1 MHSAKRL
8 PGMGSQRSKIFCK
21 MEKYIFRY
29 KKASMAQKQEST
41 TGMKEGLDT
50 ACPKIPDA
58 IHKVDAR
65 GELLEDH

>member
-1 MHSAKRL
+1 
-8 PGMGSQRSKIFCK
+8 
-21 MEKYIFRY
+21 
-29 KKASMAQKQEST
+29 MAQKQEST